1 MKLFKVYV
9 IDDTEE
15 YLELVVAR
23 NKQEAVN
30 IVKNL
35 EQWNCVMYMSV
46 EEVKEVD
53 GYKIILQPIDTK
65 EDWLWQKQKYLKI
78 LTEK

>member
-15 YLELVVAR
+15 YLELVVAK

-35 EQWNCVMYMSV
+35 EQWSCIVYMSV

-53 GYKIILQPIDTK
+53 GYKIILQPIDIE
-65 EDWLWQKQKYLKI
+65 ED
-78 LTEK
+78 

>member
-15 YLELVVAR
+15 YLKLVVAK
-23 NKQEAVN
+23 NKQEAMN
-30 IVKNL
+30 IAKNL
-35 EQWNCVMYMSV
+35 EQWSCIVYMSV

-53 GYKIILQPIDTK
+53 GYKIILQPIDIE
-65 EDWLWQKQKYLKI
+65 ED
-78 LTEK
+78 

>member
-15 YLELVVAR
+15 YLELVVAK
-23 NKQEAVN
+23 NKQEAMN

-35 EQWNCVMYMSV
+35 EQWNCIVYMSV

-53 GYKIILQPIDTK
+53 GYKIILQPIDIE
-65 EDWLWQKQKYLKI
+65 ED
-78 LTEK
+78 

>member
-30 IVKNL
+30 IAKNL
-35 EQWNCVMYMSV
+35 EQWSCIVYMSV

-53 GYKIILQPIDTK
+53 GYKIILQPINIK
-65 EDWLWQKQKYLKI
+65 ED
-78 LTEK
+78 

>member
-15 YLELVVAR
+15 YLELIVAK
-23 NKQEAVN
+23 NKQEAMN
-30 IVKNL
+30 IAKNL
-35 EQWNCVMYMSV
+35 EQWSCIMYMSV

-53 GYKIILQPIDTK
+53 GYKIILQPINIK
-65 EDWLWQKQKYLKI
+65 ED
-78 LTEK
+78 

>member
-15 YLELVVAR
+15 YLELVVAK

-35 EQWNCVMYMSV
+35 EQWSCIIYMSV

-53 GYKIILQPIDTK
+53 GYKIILQPIDIE
-65 EDWLWQKQKYLKI
+65 ED
-78 LTEK
+78 

>member
-15 YLELVVAR
+15 YLELVVAK
-23 NKQEAVN
+23 NKQEAMN

-53 GYKIILQPIDTK
+53 GYKIILQPINIK
-65 EDWLWQKQKYLKI
+65 ED
-78 LTEK
+78 

>member
-15 YLELVVAR
+15 YLELIVAK
-23 NKQEAVN
+23 NKQEAMN
-30 IVKNL
+30 IAKNL
-35 EQWNCVMYMSV
+35 EQWSCIVYMSV

-53 GYKIILQPIDTK
+53 GYKIILQPINIK
-65 EDWLWQKQKYLKI
+65 ED
-78 LTEK
+78 

>member
-30 IVKNL
+30 MVNNL
-35 EQWNCVMYMSV
+35 EQWSCIVYMSV

-53 GYKIILQPIDTK
+53 GYKIILQPIDIE
-65 EDWLWQKQKYLKI
+65 ED
-78 LTEK
+78 

>member
-15 YLELVVAR
+15 YLELVVAK
-23 NKQEAVN
+23 NKQEAMN

-35 EQWNCVMYMSV
+35 EQWSCIVYMSV

-53 GYKIILQPIDTK
+53 GYKIILQPINIK
-65 EDWLWQKQKYLKI
+65 ED
-78 LTEK
+78 

>member
-15 YLELVVAR
+15 YLELVVAK
-23 NKQEAVN
+23 NKQEAMN
-30 IVKNL
+30 IAKNL
-35 EQWNCVMYMSV
+35 EQWSCIIYMSV

-53 GYKIILQPIDTK
+53 GYKIILQPINIE
-65 EDWLWQKQKYLKI
+65 ED
-78 LTEK
+78 

>member
-15 YLELVVAR
+15 YLELVVAK
-23 NKQEAVN
+23 NKQEAMN
-30 IVKNL
+30 IAKNI
-35 EQWNCVMYMSV
+35 EQWSCIVYMSV

-53 GYKIILQPIDTK
+53 GYKIILQPINIK
-65 EDWLWQKQKYLKI
+65 ED
-78 LTEK
+78 

>member
-1 MKLFKVYV
+1 MKLFKVCV

-15 YLELVVAR
+15 YLEMVVAK

-35 EQWNCVMYMSV
+35 EQWSCIVYMSV

-53 GYKIILQPIDTK
+53 GYKIILQPIDIE
-65 EDWLWQKQKYLKI
+65 ED
-78 LTEK
+78 

>member
-30 IVKNL
+30 IAKNL

-46 EEVKEVD
+46 EEVEEVD
-53 GYKIILQPIDTK
+53 GYKIILQPIDIE
-65 EDWLWQKQKYLKI
+65 ED
-78 LTEK
+78 

>member
-15 YLELVVAR
+15 YLELVAAK
-23 NKQEAVN
+23 NKQEAAN

-35 EQWNCVMYMSV
+35 EQWSCIVYMSV

-53 GYKIILQPIDTK
+53 GYKIILQPIDIK
-65 EDWLWQKQKYLKI
+65 EDWLWQK
-78 LTEK
+78 

>member
-15 YLELVVAR
+15 YLELVVAK
-23 NKQEAVN
+23 NKQEAMN
-30 IVKNL
+30 IAKNL
-35 EQWNCVMYMSV
+35 EQWSCIVYMSV

-53 GYKIILQPIDTK
+53 GYKIQITGEIFF
-65 EDWLWQKQKYLKI
+65 EYLKSEF
-78 LTEK
+78 LKTFLMN

>member
-15 YLELVVAR
+15 YLELVVAK
-23 NKQEAVN
+23 NKQEAMN

-35 EQWNCVMYMSV
+35 EQWSCVMYMSV

-53 GYKIILQPIDTK
+53 GYKIILQPIDIE
-65 EDWLWQKQKYLKI
+65 ED
-78 LTEK
+78 

>member
-23 NKQEAVN
+23 NKQEAAN

-35 EQWNCVMYMSV
+35 EQWSCIVYMSV
-46 EEVKEVD
+46 EEVKEID
-53 GYKIILQPIDTK
+53 GYKIILQPIDIE
-65 EDWLWQKQKYLKI
+65 ED
-78 LTEK
+78 

>member
-1 MKLFKVYV
+1 MKLFKVYI

-23 NKQEAVN
+23 NKQEAAN

-35 EQWNCVMYMSV
+35 EQWSCIVYMSV

-53 GYKIILQPIDTK
+53 GYKIILQPIDIE
-65 EDWLWQKQKYLKI
+65 EDWLWQK
-78 LTEK
+78 

>member
-15 YLELVVAR
+15 YFELVVAR
-23 NKQEAVN
+23 DKQEAVN

-35 EQWNCVMYMSV
+35 ELYDCIMYMSA
-46 EEVKEVD
+46 EEVKEVN
-53 GYKIILQPIDTK
+53 GYKIILQPIDNE
-65 EDWLWQKQKYLKI
+65 ED
-78 LTEK
+78 

>member
-23 NKQEAVN
+23 NKQEAMN
-30 IVKNL
+30 IAKNL
-35 EQWNCVMYMSV
+35 EQWSCIVYMNV

-53 GYKIILQPIDTK
+53 GYKIILQPIDIK
-65 EDWLWQKQKYLKI
+65 ED
-78 LTEK
+78 

>member
-15 YLELVVAR
+15 YLELVVAK
-23 NKQEAVN
+23 NKQEAMN
-30 IVKNL
+30 IAKNL
-35 EQWNCVMYMSV
+35 EQWSCIVYMSV

-53 GYKIILQPIDTK
+53 GYKIILQPIDIE
-65 EDWLWQKQKYLKI
+65 ED
-78 LTEK
+78 

>member
-35 EQWNCVMYMSV
+35 EQWSCIIYMSV

-53 GYKIILQPIDTK
+53 GYKIILQPIDIK
-65 EDWLWQKQKYLKI
+65 ED
-78 LTEK
+78 

>member
-23 NKQEAVN
+23 NKQEAMN
-30 IVKNL
+30 ITKNL
-35 EQWNCVMYMSV
+35 EQWSCIVYMSV
-46 EEVKEVD
+46 EEVKEID
-53 GYKIILQPIDTK
+53 GYKIILQPIEVK
-65 EDWLWQKQKYLKI
+65 ED
-78 LTEK
+78 

>member
-15 YLELVVAR
+15 YLELIVAK
-23 NKQEAVN
+23 NKQEAMN
-30 IVKNL
+30 ITKNL
-35 EQWNCVMYMSV
+35 EQWSCIVYMSV

-53 GYKIILQPIDTK
+53 GYKIILQPIDIK
-65 EDWLWQKQKYLKI
+65 ED
-78 LTEK
+78 

>member
-15 YLELVVAR
+15 YLELVVAK
-23 NKQEAVN
+23 NKQEAMN
-30 IVKNL
+30 IAKNL
-35 EQWNCVMYMSV
+35 EQWSCIVYMSV

-53 GYKIILQPIDTK
+53 GYKIILQPIDIE
-65 EDWLWQKQKYLKI
+65 EDWVWQK
-78 LTEK
+78 

>member
-15 YLELVVAR
+15 YLELVVAK
-23 NKQEAVN
+23 NKQEAMN
-30 IVKNL
+30 ITKNL
-35 EQWNCVMYMSV
+35 EQWSCIVYMSV

-53 GYKIILQPIDTK
+53 GYKIILQPINIK
-65 EDWLWQKQKYLKI
+65 ED
-78 LTEK
+78 

>member
-35 EQWNCVMYMSV
+35 EQWSCIIYMSV

-53 GYKIILQPIDTK
+53 GYKIILQPIDIE
-65 EDWLWQKQKYLKI
+65 EDWLWQK
-78 LTEK
+78 

>member
-15 YLELVVAR
+15 YLELVVAK

-35 EQWNCVMYMSV
+35 EQWNCIICMSV

-53 GYKIILQPIDTK
+53 GYKIILQPIDVK
-65 EDWLWQKQKYLKI
+65 ED
-78 LTEK
+78 

>member
-23 NKQEAVN
+23 NKQEAMN
-30 IVKNL
+30 IAKNL
-35 EQWNCVMYMSV
+35 EQWSCIVYMSV
-46 EEVKEVD
+46 EEVKEMD
-53 GYKIILQPIDTK
+53 GYKIILQPIDIE
-65 EDWLWQKQKYLKI
+65 ED
-78 LTEK
+78 

>member
-15 YLELVVAR
+15 YLEMVVAK
-23 NKQEAVN
+23 NKQEAAN

-46 EEVKEVD
+46 EEVKEID
-53 GYKIILQPIDTK
+53 GYKIILQPIDIK
-65 EDWLWQKQKYLKI
+65 ED
-78 LTEK
+78 

>member
-15 YLELVVAR
+15 YLELVVAK
-23 NKQEAVN
+23 NKQEAMN
-30 IVKNL
+30 IAKNL
-35 EQWNCVMYMSV
+35 EQWSCIVYMSV

-53 GYKIILQPIDTK
+53 GYKIILQPTDIE
-65 EDWLWQKQKYLKI
+65 ED
-78 LTEK
+78 

>member
-15 YLELVVAR
+15 YLELIVAK

-30 IVKNL
+30 ITKNL
-35 EQWNCVMYMSV
+35 EQWSCIMYMNV

-53 GYKIILQPIDTK
+53 GYKIILQPIDIE
-65 EDWLWQKQKYLKI
+65 ED
-78 LTEK
+78 

>member
-15 YLELVVAR
+15 YLELIVAK

-30 IVKNL
+30 ITKNL
-35 EQWNCVMYMSV
+35 EQWSCIMYMNV

-53 GYKIILQPIDTK
+53 GYQILLQPIDAK
-65 EDWLWQKQKYLKI
+65 ED
-78 LTEK
+78 

>member
-35 EQWNCVMYMSV
+35 EQWNCVVYMSV

-53 GYKIILQPIDTK
+53 GYKIILQPINIK
-65 EDWLWQKQKYLKI
+65 ED
-78 LTEK
+78 

>member
-15 YLELVVAR
+15 YLELVVAK
-23 NKQEAVN
+23 NKQEAMN
-30 IVKNL
+30 ITKNL
-35 EQWNCVMYMSV
+35 EQWSCIAYMSV

-53 GYKIILQPIDTK
+53 GYKIILQPINIK
-65 EDWLWQKQKYLKI
+65 ED
-78 LTEK
+78 